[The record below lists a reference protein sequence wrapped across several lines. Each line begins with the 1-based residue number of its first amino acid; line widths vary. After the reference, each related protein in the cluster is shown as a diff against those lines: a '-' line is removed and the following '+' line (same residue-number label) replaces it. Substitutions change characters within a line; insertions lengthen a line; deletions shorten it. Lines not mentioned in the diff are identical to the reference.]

1 MLRHIQEV
9 TLEEKVEFGQKYWD
23 TASKWKR
30 INRCL
35 LQDSAVPS
43 CDDENDDDAVRGSNA
58 DWTAPDDGGGRRSS
72 DAGLALA
79 VVLLLS
85 GISLVLVAY
94 AIPREARVD
103 RNAVPARQ
111 MEQLEL
117 YYARL
122 GSHLDKCIIAGL
134 GLLTLGGIF
143 LSLLL
148 MASVCRGHAIFLPY
162 RRRRAPFLR
171 PKRTYGSVNMRMKQL
186 AAGEDPPAET
196 EQLEPAPPA
205 EWHLSQ
211 QSDLAVSFAGVG
223 PINDIRRA
231 QRSWDTCPPTAR

>member
-1 MLRHIQEV
+1 MDSSLEIVELRELPNANKASDVCRGFRNASYQPDHEQQRHQEV
-9 TLEEKVEFGQKYWD
+9 TGCSPTTSRSCK
-23 TASKWKR
+23 
-30 INRCL
+30 
-35 LQDSAVPS
+35 DSAVPP
-43 CDDENDDDAVRGSNA
+43 CDDEDDDDNAVRDANA
-58 DWTAPDDGGGRRSS
+58 DWTAPGGGGGGRRSS

-85 GISLVLVAY
+85 GVSLVLVAY

-103 RNAVPARQ
+103 RDAVPARQ

-134 GLLTLGGIF
+134 GLLTLGGVF

-148 MASVCRGHAIFLPY
+148 TASVCRGHAIFLPH

-196 EQLEPAPPA
+196 EQPGPAPPA
-205 EWHLSQ
+205 E
-211 QSDLAVSFAGVG
+211 
-223 PINDIRRA
+223 
-231 QRSWDTCPPTAR
+231 

>member
-1 MLRHIQEV
+1 MDSSLEIVELRELPNANKTGDVCRGFRNASYEPDHEQQRHQEV
-9 TLEEKVEFGQKYWD
+9 TGCSTTTSRSCK
-23 TASKWKR
+23 
-30 INRCL
+30 
-35 LQDSAVPS
+35 DSAVPPR
-43 CDDENDDDAVRGSNA
+43 DDEDNDDAVRDSNA
-58 DWTAPDDGGGRRSS
+58 DWTAPDDGVGGRRSS

-103 RNAVPARQ
+103 RDALPARQ

-148 MASVCRGHAIFLPY
+148 MASVCRGHAIFFPY

-171 PKRTYGSVNMRMKQL
+171 PKRTYGSVHMRMKQL

-196 EQLEPAPPA
+196 EQLGPAPPA
-205 EWHLSQ
+205 E
-211 QSDLAVSFAGVG
+211 
-223 PINDIRRA
+223 
-231 QRSWDTCPPTAR
+231 